1 MVGYWPRLTICV
13 YPVPGGPM
21 TELQL
26 RNRALKQLSNLQETL
41 QEIDEL
47 NGYANAEWY
56 DNLATICD
64 RLYNQLHNC

>member
-1 MVGYWPRLTICV
+1 
-13 YPVPGGPM
+13 M